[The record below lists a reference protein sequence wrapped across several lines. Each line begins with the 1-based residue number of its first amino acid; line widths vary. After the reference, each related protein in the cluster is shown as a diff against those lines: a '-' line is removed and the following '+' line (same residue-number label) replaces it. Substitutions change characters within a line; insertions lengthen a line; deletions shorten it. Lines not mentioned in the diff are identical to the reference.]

1 MKRFRL
7 RLSSLLWLVAVIAAF
22 LGGIRFWQDRAATPA
37 EATYRLLVL
46 SPPGPD
52 DFFASS
58 KVTTHPGKTKAGP

>member
-22 LGGIRFWQDRAATPA
+22 LGGIRSWQDRAETPA

-52 DFFASS
+52 DFVNS
-58 KVTTHPGKTKAGP
+58 KVITQPVKTQSGR